1 MRLSAS
7 AKNSSDTATISPP
20 SATLE
25 ISVRIK
31 MVSHDIASFFRSFA
45 LWWLNGLERAKRFS
59 TARVPRELRNT
70 LVFVFPSIFQ
80 ALKKA

>member
-1 MRLSAS
+1 
-7 AKNSSDTATISPP
+7 
-20 SATLE
+20 
-25 ISVRIK
+25 

-59 TARVPRELRNT
+59 AARVPRELRNA
-70 LVFVFPSIFQ
+70 LVFVFPSISQ